1 MDTRKIEESLKIFTD
16 ALPSETKPFQVI
28 IFGSQNDGSAQE
40 DSDID
45 VLVVSDYFEEISEDN
60 RLDILY
66 KASRF
71 ISPEIHPWGVTTEEL
86 AHADKQSTLGSAR
99 KIGTQITFST

>member
-1 MDTRKIEESLKIFTD
+1 MDTKQISNPINIFIK
-16 ALPSETKPFQVI
+16 ALPKMVKPSQVI
-28 IFGSQNDGSAQE
+28 IFGSQNDGTANE

-45 VLVVSDYFEEISEDN
+45 VVIVSKNFEKISEDK

-71 ISPEIHPWGVTTEEL
+71 ISPEIHPWGVTPEEL
-86 AHADKQSTLGSAR
+86 NAADSQSTLGTAR
-99 KIGTQITFST
+99 EFGGQFI